1 MVSPS
6 FSSDDTPAYS
16 ISVSKFKHEAKS
28 VILPLWYHW
37 EMPAVGVVVPTIGER
52 PQYLESTL
60 KSIREAGESFI
71 VLVGRRGFDGSSFQK
86 TGLVDLYVDE
96 DETSVPN
103 KINQGFSALPENIE
117 YITWIGDDDL
127 LSPGVLEIAVKV
139 LNKPEKP
146 VLVFGHCQ
154 YIDSEGKDVLVK
166 RSGGWAVPLLRFGP
180 QLIPQPSAFFR
191 RDAFERVGG
200 LSDKFQFAFDFDLFL
215 KLSKAGKSVFI
226 DQILSSHRW
235 HKTSLTY
242 SRRWESVRE
251 ASRVRVSNMPAIVR
265 TISFLWEYPVMTVTY
280 LAGAILSSN
289 LVSKLKGRASK

>member
-1 MVSPS
+1 
-6 FSSDDTPAYS
+6 
-16 ISVSKFKHEAKS
+16 
-28 VILPLWYHW
+28 
-37 EMPAVGVVVPTIGER
+37 MPAVGVVVPTIGER

-60 KSIREAGESFI
+60 KSIRDAGDSFI
-71 VLVGRRGFDGSSFQK
+71 VLVGRKGFDASSCQK
-86 TGLVDLYVDE
+86 LGLVDLYLDE
-96 DETSVPN
+96 EEPSVPK
-103 KINQGFSALPENIE
+103 KINQGFRALPENIE

-127 LSPGVLEIAVKV
+127 LSSNSLEVATAA
-139 LNKPEKP
+139 LSQPDKP

-166 RSGGWAVPLLRFGP
+166 RSGGWAVALLRFGP

-191 RDAFERVGG
+191 KDAYEKVGG

-226 DQILSSHRW
+226 NEILSSHRW

-251 ASRVRVSNMPAIVR
+251 ASLVRVSNLSPIIRPV
-265 TISFLWEYPVMTVTY
+265 SFIWEVPIQILTY
-280 LAGAILSSN
+280 SAGEILSGGLWARFKKKS
-289 LVSKLKGRASK
+289 

>member
-1 MVSPS
+1 MS
-6 FSSDDTPAYS
+6 
-16 ISVSKFKHEAKS
+16 
-28 VILPLWYHW
+28 
-37 EMPAVGVVVPTIGER
+37 AVGVVVPTIGER

-60 KSIREAGESFI
+60 KSIREEGESYI
-71 VLVGRRGFDGSSFQK
+71 VLVGRKGFDGSSFQK

-96 DETSVPN
+96 DDASVPN
-103 KINQGFSALPENIE
+103 KINQGFRALPASIE

-127 LSPGVLEIAVKV
+127 LAPGALETAVQA

-154 YIDSEGKDVLVK
+154 YIDSEGKDVVVK

-191 RDAFERVGG
+191 RDTFEKVGG
-200 LSDKFQFAFDFDLFL
+200 LSDRFQFAFDFDLFL
-215 KLSKAGKSVFI
+215 KLTKSGKAVFI

-235 HKTSLTY
+235 HLTSLTY

-251 ASRVRVSNMPAIVR
+251 ASKVRVSNLGPVSR
-265 TISFLWEYPVMTVTY
+265 LVSFLWEIPIQLVTY
-280 LAGAILSSN
+280 MAGQLLSSRMFSR
-289 LVSKLKGRASK
+289 LMQGQ